1 VEVLEAETLLISQ
14 VIVPNLG
21 EEEEV
26 LQVSVTLLLV
36 EMVVVPYSVLEVE
49 QVGEVLNPTWM
60 VVLVADGVVIPL
72 VVVEFLGMRLL
83 AVVQLVL
90 AGLALTVILAV
101 VMGEVVV
108 LVVLVLLLLAV
119 QEVILAV
126 VEEEVGQNKLLLA
139 VEQEVVAQEV
149 K

>member
-1 VEVLEAETLLISQ
+1 MLEAETLLISQ